1 MSVHPLAPADSA
13 ETLDPAR
20 FREVLGQYP
29 TGVAVVTGLSK
40 DGEPLG
46 MTVGSF
52 TSVSLSPPLVA
63 FLPAK
68 DSSSWRALREASS
81 GFCVNVLGA
90 SQEDVCRQIALRKSD
105 KFDGI
110 DWARSAS
117 GNPVIKGCVAFIDC
131 AAEAVHDAGDHY
143 IVIGRVR
150 ELDVLASGYP
160 LLFYRGGYGSF
171 TPRSLAAGAADLLG
185 VLKIVDLARPHMDAL
200 SRHFDTEVT
209 AIALVGGELVLTAAA
224 GRAKSA
230 VTPTRVGQRIPFVPP
245 LGSVFAAYGGAET
258 AGRWL
263 RHLDAPAAG
272 ERVLERVRRRGYA
285 IAVGHEPSARLELLS
300 ARLNAGDPEVP
311 LPAVAEAIRSVRA
324 SYNPETLGPCD
335 RLELRSM
342 SAPVFGDGGGVAFT
356 LTLWGPPGLAS
367 RAAVAEHEY
376 RLLDAARQAT
386 ASICGG

>member
-1 MSVHPLAPADSA
+1 MMSLKA
-13 ETLDPAR
+13 LDPAR

-29 TGVAVVTGLSK
+29 TGVAVVTGLGP

-68 DSSSWRALREASS
+68 ESSSWRALREASS

-90 SQEDVCRQIALRKSD
+90 GQEYVCRQIAQRKSD

-110 DWARSAS
+110 DWARSAL
-117 GNPVIKGCVAFIDC
+117 GNPVIKGCVAYIDC
-131 AAEAVHDAGDHY
+131 DTEAIQDAGDHY

-150 ELDVLASGYP
+150 ELDVLASGHP

-171 TPRSLAAGAADLLG
+171 TPTSLAAGGADLLG
-185 VLKIVDLARPHMDAL
+185 VLKLVDLARPHMDAL

-224 GRAKSA
+224 GRAKIA

-245 LGSVFAAYGGAET
+245 LGSLFAAYGGA
-258 AGRWL
+258 AAADRWL

-272 ERVLERVRRRGYA
+272 ERVLQRVRRRGYA

-311 LPAVAEAIRSVRA
+311 LPTVTEAIRSVSL
-324 SYNPETLGPCD
+324 SYNPDGFD
-335 RLELRSM
+335 QRDSLELRSM
-342 SAPVFGDGGGVAFT
+342 SAPVFSDGGGIAFT
-356 LTLWGPPGLAS
+356 LTLWGPPGMIS
-367 RAAVAEHEY
+367 RATVSEHES
-376 RLLDAARQAT
+376 RLLEAARQAT

>member
-1 MSVHPLAPADSA
+1 MPVEALGS
-13 ETLDPAR
+13 AR

-29 TGVAVVTGLSK
+29 TGVAVVTGLSP

-63 FLPAK
+63 FLPARE
-68 DSSSWRALREASS
+68 SSSWQALREARG

-90 SQEDVCRQIALRKSD
+90 GQEEVCRRIALRKSD

-110 DWARSAS
+110 DWSPSAS

-131 AAEAVHDAGDHY
+131 ATETITDAGDHY

-171 TPRSLAAGAADLLG
+171 TPRSLAAGDVGVLG
-185 VLKIVDLARPHMDAL
+185 VLKLVDLARPHMDAL

-209 AIALVGGELVLTAAA
+209 AIALVGGELVLAAAA
-224 GRAKSA
+224 GRAKIA

-245 LGSVFAAYGGAET
+245 LGSLFAAYGDART
-258 AGRWL
+258 TDRWL

-285 IAVGHEPSARLELLS
+285 IAIGHEPGARLELLS

-311 LPAVAEAIRSVRA
+311 LPAVTEAIRSVSP
-324 SYNPETLGPCD
+324 SYNPDGFGQRD
-335 RLELRSM
+335 SLELRSI
-342 SAPVFGDGGGVAFT
+342 SAPVFRDGGGVAFT
-356 LTLWGPPGLAS
+356 LTLWGPPGLVS
-367 RAAVAEHEY
+367 RATVADYEA

-386 ASICGG
+386 ASICAG